1 MSIRNC
7 LTISSTSYK
16 NFFQY
21 ASVHSIEL
29 KNEKALSL
37 ATHLSTVP
45 LILFLTVPAV
55 PVLGLILC
63 ITKFIDE
70 RTWCCSCTDLSKN
83 MSSAPL
89 MKHTLTW
96 WWWRGGAYLTKRF
109 CPVHQQGELIG
120 ATQLPSIRTNRYSL
134 C

>member
-1 MSIRNC
+1 MSIPNC

-55 PVLGLILC
+55 TVLGLILC
-63 ITKFIDE
+63 IAKFIDE
-70 RTWCCSCTDLSKN
+70 RTWCCSYTDLSKN

-89 MKHTLTW
+89 MKPTLTW
-96 WWWRGGAYLTKRF
+96 WGAYLTKRF
-109 CPVHQQGELIG
+109 CPVRQQGELIG